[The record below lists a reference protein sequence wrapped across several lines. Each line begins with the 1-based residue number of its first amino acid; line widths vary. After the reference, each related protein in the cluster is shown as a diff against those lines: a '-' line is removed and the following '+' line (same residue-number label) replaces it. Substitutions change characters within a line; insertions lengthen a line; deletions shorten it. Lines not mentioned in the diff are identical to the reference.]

1 MTICRFGLFHF
12 LRLAGIGILVG
23 SAAAAHA
30 DFNSLNASPNTLFV
44 NTATTVKFIANVQ
57 PDPKLIKSGVRLLR
71 EANGV
76 FGVVGTMHDDGLNGD
91 AVANDNQFT
100 LMVNVQGNSLGDLNF
115 RASAAYSG
123 VLKRVQSSILPLQ
136 VVAPLDLEINA
147 GQQEITLVQG
157 ASVSTAFTLQI
168 SHQGGGAATISATQS
183 VEPAAGLGVISD
195 LPGSGFSTSL
205 SSQTFLVQ
213 NTITGNVP
221 GDYTIKLDGTLSA
234 SSGNDQA
241 SATILVHV
249 LPASGVGKLGLSVYP
264 GGLQTGTSA
273 AVTFGAQYSTGTA
286 HPNMVKLVEVTAA
299 GTSIQ
304 TIGELKD
311 DGIAPDLGA
320 GDLLFTTESTLGA
333 DAAGT
338 NRYFKAVAIF
348 ASGDTAESPIVAL
361 PSLPYLIGFAETNS
375 AAVVEE
381 PGTGA
386 LVQCDQVIVLFQ
398 PGTPLATIDS
408 IVAGIGGNILGVEP
422 AINAYQVGIACNGIA
437 GVQAALN
444 ALNTNPAVA
453 GAGPNSMAQV
463 SEFKPND
470 PKYAS
475 QSSAWP
481 TSPPLGADEA
491 WLIAR
496 GKGVV
501 VAVLDTGVDYNHED
515 LAGRVSKG
523 HDYINDDNDP
533 LDDHS
538 HGTHVAGIVAAKGNN
553 GKGVAG
559 MAWDAQILA
568 IKVCGGMAGVP
579 GVGVVTDCPESALIS
594 GILEAKAKAKIIN
607 MSLREPKSFLE
618 SVMNLIGLKTAYQ
631 KAVESAT
638 GAGLMVVAA
647 SGNDNSSSTYLPCAY
662 PGVFCVGNTTSSDV
676 RYADPTFGSNYGPQV
691 DIAAPGTRILSTVP
705 VFSDPSGY
713 GLKTG
718 TSMASPLVAG
728 VAALVWGNNPTW
740 TRGQVEDRLLK
751 TAVPLPGQQVGPR
764 VDAFDAVFNGSFEN
778 DLSGWKITG
787 TGSAVDKLG
796 PINPTKGKRMGM
808 ASTGPDSAVSQSDL
822 YEEFVIQPDVTE
834 LALSFSYA
842 MITEEY
848 PEWINKGFNDDFR
861 VTLEVPGGAEH
872 ELALETV
879 DSSAFSLIGGIDF
892 PGGDNTVGWTGWRN
906 VVSKKIPVSPGGGT
920 YRLRVRD
927 RGDGIYDT
935 NGILD
940 NIRFK

>member
-30 DFNSLNASPNTLFV
+30 DFNSLNATPNTLFV

-91 AVANDNQFT
+91 TIANDNQFT
-100 LMVNVQGNSLGDLNF
+100 LMSNVQGNILGDLNY

-123 VLKRVQSSILPLQ
+123 VLKRVQSSTLPLQ

-147 GQQEITLVQG
+147 GQQEITLIVG
-157 ASVSTAFTLQI
+157 ESLSTAFTLQV
-168 SHQGGGAATISATQS
+168 SNQGGAQAVIAATQTI
-183 VEPAAGLGVISD
+183 EPATGLSVVSD
-195 LPGSGFSTSL
+195 LPGGGFSTTL
-205 SSQTFLVQ
+205 INQTFLVQ
-213 NTITGNVP
+213 DAITGNVP
-221 GDYTIKLDGTLSA
+221 GDYTVKLDGTLSA
-234 SSGNDQA
+234 GGKSDQA
-241 SATILVHV
+241 NATILVHV

-273 AVTFGAQYSTGTA
+273 AVIFGAQYSTGTA
-286 HPNMVKLVEVTAA
+286 QPNMVDLVEVAA
-299 GTSIQ
+299 DGTPIQSIS
-304 TIGELKD
+304 ELKD
-311 DGIAPDLGA
+311 DGVAPDLGA
-320 GDLLFTTESTLGA
+320 GDFLFTTESILGA
-333 DAAGT
+333 GIAGT
-338 NRYFKAVAIF
+338 NRYFKAIATF
-348 ASGDTAESPIVAL
+348 ASGDTVESSIVTL
-361 PSLPYLIGFAETNS
+361 PSLPYHIGFAETNPV
-375 AAVVEE
+375 AVVEE
-381 PGTGA
+381 PGSGA

-398 PGTPLATIDS
+398 PGTPLATIES
-408 IVAGIGGNILGVEP
+408 IVTGIGGNILGVEP
-422 AINAYQVGIACNGIA
+422 AINAYQVGITCNGIA
-437 GVQAALN
+437 GVQAAIN
-444 ALNTNPAVA
+444 ALNNNPAVA
-453 GAGPNSMAQV
+453 GASPNGVAQI

-470 PKYAS
+470 TKYAS
-475 QSSAWP
+475 QYAPS
-481 TSPPLGADEA
+481 LIRADEA

-496 GKGVV
+496 GKNIV

-515 LAGRVSKG
+515 LTGRVSKG
-523 HDYINDDNDP
+523 KDYINNDNDP
-533 LDDHS
+533 QDDHG
-538 HGTHVAGIVAAKGNN
+538 HGTHVAGIIAAKGHN
-553 GKGVAG
+553 GRGVAG
-559 MAWDAQILA
+559 MAWDARILA
-568 IKVCGGMAGVP
+568 IKVCKPKVDGGASCW
-579 GVGVVTDCPESALIS
+579 DSAVIS
-594 GILEAKAKAKIIN
+594 GILEAKSKAKIIN
-607 MSLREPKSFLE
+607 MSLGGPKSFLE
-618 SVMNLIGLKTAYQ
+618 SAMNLIGHKSPYQ

-647 SGNDNSSSTYLPCAY
+647 SGNANTSSTHLPCAY
-662 PGVFCVGNTTSSDV
+662 PGVFCVGNTTSADI
-676 RYADPTFGSNYGPQV
+676 RYADPKYGSNYGSQV
-691 DIAAPGTRILSTVP
+691 DIAAPGTSILSTVP
-705 VFSDPSGY
+705 SFYNPSGY
-713 GLKTG
+713 DVMTG

-751 TAVPLPGQQVGPR
+751 TAVPLPGQKVGPR
-764 VDAFDAVFNGSFEN
+764 VDAFDAVFNGSFEH
-778 DLSGWKITG
+778 DLSGWKVTG

-848 PEWINKGFNDDFR
+848 PEWINQGYNDDFR
-861 VTLEVPGGAEH
+861 VTLEGPGGAEH

-879 DSSAFSLIGGIDF
+879 DGSAFSMIVGIDF

-927 RGDGIYDT
+927 RGDGVYDT

>member
-30 DFNSLNASPNTLFV
+30 DFNSLSATPNTLFV

-100 LMVNVQGNSLGDLNF
+100 FMLNVQGNILGDLNY

-123 VLKRVQSSILPLQ
+123 VLKRVQSSTLPLQ

-147 GQQEITLVQG
+147 GQQEITLIVG
-157 ASVSTAFTLQI
+157 ESLSTAFTLQI
-168 SHQGGGAATISATQS
+168 SNQGGAQAVIAATQTI
-183 VEPAAGLGVISD
+183 EPATGLSVVSD
-195 LPGSGFSTSL
+195 LPGGGFSTTL
-205 SSQTFLVQ
+205 INQTFLVQ
-213 NTITGNVP
+213 DAITGNVP
-221 GDYTIKLDGTLSA
+221 GDYTVKLDGTLSA
-234 SSGNDQA
+234 GGKSDQA
-241 SATILVHV
+241 NATILVHV

-273 AVTFGAQYSTGTA
+273 AVIFGAQYSTGTA
-286 HPNMVKLVEVTAA
+286 QPNMVELVEVAA
-299 GTSIQ
+299 DGIPIQSIS
-304 TIGELKD
+304 ELKD
-311 DGIAPDLGA
+311 DGVAPDLGA
-320 GDLLFTTESTLGA
+320 GDLLFTTESILGA
-333 DAAGT
+333 GTVGT
-338 NRYFKAVAIF
+338 NRYFKAIATF
-348 ASGDTAESPIVAL
+348 ASGDTVESSIITL
-361 PSLPYLIGFAETNS
+361 PSLPYHIGFTETNP

-398 PGTPLATIDS
+398 PGTPLATIES
-408 IVAGIGGNILGVEP
+408 IVTGIGGNILGVEP
-422 AINAYQVGIACNGIA
+422 AINAYQVGITCNGIA
-437 GVQAALN
+437 GVQAAIN
-444 ALNTNPAVA
+444 ALNNNPAVA
-453 GAGPNSMAQV
+453 GASPSGVAQV

-470 PKYAS
+470 TKYAS

-481 TSPPLGADEA
+481 TSPPLGANEA

-501 VAVLDTGVDYNHED
+501 VAVLDSGVDYNHED
-515 LAGRVSKG
+515 LTGRVSKG
-523 HDYINDDNDP
+523 KDYVNNDNDP
-533 LDDHS
+533 QDDDS
-538 HGTHVAGIVAAKGNN
+538 HGTHVAGIVGAKGHN

-559 MAWDAQILA
+559 MAWDSQILA
-568 IKVCGGMAGVP
+568 IKVCGGVAGVP
-579 GVGVVTDCPESALIS
+579 GVGIVTGCPIPAVIS

-607 MSLREPKSFLE
+607 MSLSAPKGFIE
-618 SVMNLIGLKTAYQ
+618 SAMNLVGMKTPFQ

-638 GAGLMVVAA
+638 GAGLMVIAA
-647 SGNDNSSSTYLPCAY
+647 AGNENTSSAQVPCAY
-662 PGVFCVGNTTSSDV
+662 PGVFCVGNTTSADV
-676 RYADPTFGSNYGPQV
+676 RYADPKFGSNYGPQV
-691 DIAAPGTRILSTVP
+691 DIAAPGTLILSTVP
-705 VFSDPSGY
+705 SFFDPSGY
-713 GLKTG
+713 GLMGG
-718 TSMASPLVAG
+718 TSMASPMVAG
-728 VAALVWGNNPTW
+728 VAALVWANNPTW

-764 VDAFDAVFNGSFEN
+764 VDAFNAVFNGSFEN
-778 DLSGWKITG
+778 DLSGWKVTG
-787 TGSAVDKLG
+787 TGSAVNKLG
-796 PINPTKGKRMGM
+796 PITPTKGKRMGM
-808 ASTGPDSAVSQSDL
+808 ASTGPNSAISQSDL

-848 PEWINKGFNDDFR
+848 PEWVNQGYNDDFR
-861 VTLEVPGGAEH
+861 ITLEGPGGAEH

-879 DSSAFSLIGGIDF
+879 DGSAFSMIVGIDF

-906 VVSKKIPVSPGGGT
+906 VVSKKIPVSSGGGT